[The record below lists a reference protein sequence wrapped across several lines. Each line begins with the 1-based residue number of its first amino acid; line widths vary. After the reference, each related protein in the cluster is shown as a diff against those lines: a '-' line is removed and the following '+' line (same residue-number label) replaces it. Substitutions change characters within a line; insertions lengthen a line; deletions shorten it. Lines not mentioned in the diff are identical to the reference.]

1 MGVIFR
7 EKQGAVHEGCGSW
20 AVDDIGSAVLTLL
33 LLACSTVRS
42 SKTQDFS
49 LSILAFSSN
58 AFEAG

>member
-33 LLACSTVRS
+33 LLACSTVWR
-42 SKTQDFS
+42 
-49 LSILAFSSN
+49 L
-58 AFEAG
+58 